1 MRILL
6 VEDDPVIAAG
16 LSRAL
21 KREGYAVDTLG
32 DGASADAA
40 LAATTYDLVIL
51 DLGLPKVPGIEL
63 LKRLRARKCA
73 TPVLILTAQD
83 GIEDRVRG
91 LDAGADD
98 YLTKPFDLREL
109 TARVRALTRRSSQAP
124 ARLEVGHLAFDFGAR
139 RAYLNDQPLDLSARE
154 LAMLELLMLRPGRLV
169 SKEQLLEH
177 LCGWDEAVS
186 TNAIEVYLHRL
197 RKKIEGSG
205 AVIRTV
211 RGVGYCLES
220 NRAVSHP
227 EAAQ

>member
-21 KREGYAVDTLG
+21 KREGHAVDTLG

-220 NRAVSHP
+220 NCAVSHP

>member
-21 KREGYAVDTLG
+21 KREGYGVDTLG
-32 DGASADAA
+32 DGALADTA
-40 LAATTYDLVIL
+40 LTATAYDLIIL
-51 DLGLPKVPGIEL
+51 DLGLPKVSGIEL
-63 LKRLRARKCA
+63 LRRLRARKCA

-124 ARLEVGHLAFDFGAR
+124 ARLEIGHLVFDFGAR
-139 RAYLNDQPLDLSARE
+139 RAYLTDQPLDLSARE

-220 NRAVSHP
+220 DRAVSHP

>member
-83 GIEDRVRG
+83 GIEDRVLG